1 MEPRPS
7 VERRSGRGERQ
18 LTRRI
23 SSPWP
28 GIICAGVLLLVAG
41 CGAGGPLPV
50 SGLRPEYPEVRRGRV
65 ISWPVAAKVGSLQ
78 PTFRWESFPRPHGHE
93 ADKAVPQG
101 RISNV
106 TYDIKIWRPPAE
118 LVYAREGLP
127 EPSHTIE
134 EPLAPRTFYYWTVR
148 ARFELDGH
156 PRVTDWGRWKSSK
169 KSLKT
174 YVERTW
180 GPNSPEVKVI
190 DYYGREMLVVNPM
203 FFPFQTPRK

>member
-1 MEPRPS
+1 MEPRPT
-7 VERRSGRGERQ
+7 VERRSGPGERRF
-18 LTRRI
+18 TRRM
-23 SSPWP
+23 SAPWR

-50 SGLRPEYPEVRRGRV
+50 SGLRPEYPEVRRGGV
-65 ISWPVAAKVGSLQ
+65 FPLPATAKVHSLQ
-78 PTFRWESFPRPHGHE
+78 PTFRWEPFSGSQDYE
-93 ADKAVPQG
+93 ANKAVALG

-127 EPSHTIE
+127 EPSHTLE

-156 PRVTDWGRWKSSK
+156 PRVTDWGRWKSPK
-169 KSLKT
+169 NSLKT

-180 GPNSPEVKVI
+180 GPNSPEVKVVRHG
-190 DYYGREMLVVNPM
+190 DRQVLVVNPM